1 MLNSLA
7 KSVLKSEVKENQDFW
22 SPLVVVVVV
31 ALVPV
36 SEGGHTV
43 GVSVTKV
50 WDVSV
55 SRQVH

>member
-22 SPLVVVVVV
+22 SPLVVVV